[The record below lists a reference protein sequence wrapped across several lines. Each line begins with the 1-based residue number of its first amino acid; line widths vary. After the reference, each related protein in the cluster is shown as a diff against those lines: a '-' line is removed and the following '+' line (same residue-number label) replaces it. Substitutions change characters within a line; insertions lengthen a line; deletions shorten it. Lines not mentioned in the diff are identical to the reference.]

1 MKLLSKCP
9 ACGGNMVIRS
19 MQCPNCNLELRN
31 DFELSRFDQLNEQQL
46 AFLLSFLRNRGNL
59 SLLQDEMHMSY
70 PAAKKQLS
78 ALLEALDLAPQEQQ
92 KDEEGIIDMR
102 SWNTDSK
109 STKAS
114 EIIKTKLK
122 EAGGRAV
129 VHSINGNAY
138 ELKAEADGR
147 SFSSEAIPIKPNYT
161 YDVFDIIVDLLV
173 AQGGKARKGLGRNA
187 KLGEPNCEETTVVGA
202 VGKIYSGKNLGE
214 SVFDPVFFLAAVL
227 DWAGIA
233 HNERGY
239 IELTAEYR
247 ARL

>member
-1 MKLLSKCP
+1 
-9 ACGGNMVIRS
+9 
-19 MQCPNCNLELRN
+19 
-31 DFELSRFDQLNEQQL
+31 
-46 AFLLSFLRNRGNL
+46 

-147 SFSSEAIPIKPNYT
+147 SFSSEAIRLSQTTLMMYLILSLIFLWHKEGKPERVLGEMQSWENQIAKRQQLLEQSERYT
-161 YDVFDIIVDLLV
+161 
-173 AQGGKARKGLGRNA
+173 QGKA
-187 KLGEPNCEETTVVGA
+187 
-202 VGKIYSGKNLGE
+202 
-214 SVFDPVFFLAAVL
+214 
-227 DWAGIA
+227 
-233 HNERGY
+233 
-239 IELTAEYR
+239 
-247 ARL
+247 